1 MGLCAEVPNAV
12 WNASYWTCYVE
23 YVASSI
29 NAFDE
34 IIRKRL
40 FCKVQGKF
48 EIELR
53 SSAPN
58 LRDPPS
64 PFNVSSPPSPAPS
77 VAHSN
82 PFPPCRLTNRP
93 STSFFYIFY
102 PDHSCPPLQLLHLPR
117 THNPK
122 HSPPPTV
129 QHHPPNIAP
138 MCPRNDGI

>member
-1 MGLCAEVPNAV
+1 MLKCQTQFGIVTRRTGRV
-12 WNASYWTCYVE
+12 TWNTLHLAS
-23 YVASSI
+23 

-34 IIRKRL
+34 IYKDQEEAISSSSGIRSPRPRI
-40 FCKVQGKF
+40 F
-48 EIELR
+48 ETPI
-53 SSAPN
+53 SAPH
-58 LRDPPS
+58 
-64 PFNVSSPPSPAPS
+64 NVSSPPSPAPS

-129 QHHPPNIAP
+129 QHHPPNIAS